1 MHLRFVKNTYFLA
14 VKNIK
19 RGNSCIGFL
28 QIRKLT
34 MYEMTSVRKSLTL
47 LHAEK
52 FGNINLSAGSFIKN
66 NL

>member
-1 MHLRFVKNTYFLA
+1 
-14 VKNIK
+14 
-19 RGNSCIGFL
+19 
-28 QIRKLT
+28 